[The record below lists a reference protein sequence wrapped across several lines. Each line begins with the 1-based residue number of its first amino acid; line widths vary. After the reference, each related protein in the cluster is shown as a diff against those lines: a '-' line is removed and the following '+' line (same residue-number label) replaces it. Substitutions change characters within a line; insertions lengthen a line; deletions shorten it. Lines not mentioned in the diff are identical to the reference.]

1 LIPSPNKRRAPALA
15 LALALFAAA
24 GSAQAQQRLTSPQQ
38 QFGHPIGADYVLP
51 NYQDLVAYWQKLDGE
66 SDRMTLVDIGRTEE
80 GRTQVMAI
88 VTSPENHRNL
98 QRLRE
103 TSRTLAMGQ
112 VDSATAA
119 GLAAQ
124 GKAVVWIDGGLHATE
139 VLGAQQLMETL
150 WQMVSR
156 DDPETQRILDDVVI
170 LFVHANP
177 DGMDLV
183 SNWYMRNP
191 DREARSIAGI
201 PRLYQKYIGHDNN
214 RDFYASTQAE
224 TENMNRVMYH
234 QWFPQIVYN
243 HHQTGPT
250 GTVMFAPP
258 FRDPFNYVY
267 DPLVITGIDMVGS
280 AMHNRFIAEEKP
292 GVTTR
297 RGANYS
303 TWWNGGLRT
312 TTYFHNMIGLLTETI
327 GNPTPMDIPFVP
339 NRQLASSDLVS
350 PIAPQKWHFRSSID
364 YSVTAN
370 YAVLD
375 YASRY
380 RQTLL
385 MNFWRMGRNSVE
397 RGRQDSWTVYPRR
410 VDSVRAVIAAERQGQ
425 RAEGNAVM
433 SAGGLFGGAPNAEQ
447 SARYLAA
454 LRRPEW
460 RDPRA
465 YVIPSDQADFPTAT
479 KFVNALLENGIT
491 VHRTTSSFFLNGK
504 SYPEGSYVV
513 RTDQAFRPHVIDMFE
528 PQDHPNDFLYEGGP
542 PIPPYDNAGWTLAYQ
557 MGVQFDR
564 MLDDSFKAPMEVI
577 DAWNLPAPEGWIAMP
592 RWAPEGYIF
601 SPTQNDAFTAVNRLL
616 AAGVPVYRLTRD
628 GRRQGEGAA
637 GDFWV
642 GGSRRG
648 SRAPSAADMRESFNL
663 LQRLADSLGVR
674 AEASHGVPRGAVPL
688 RQARIGLVD
697 RYGGIMPSGWTR
709 WIFEEF
715 GFPYSVVFP
724 PELDAGNLNAKYDVL
739 VFVDGTIP
747 ERDARPGAGGG
758 FNFMPSP
765 DAVPEEFRGQL
776 GMVTIAQTVPKLR
789 EFLENGGTVLTIGG
803 ATVLA
808 RHLGLPI
815 EDHLVEAG
823 PDGQPRHLPRE
834 KYYIPG
840 SLLRVAVDND
850 QPVAWGMPEQATVMF
865 DDSPVF
871 RLGAGAEAAG
881 IRRIAW
887 FDTETPLRSGWAWGQ
902 QHLNGG
908 AAIVSAPVGRGTLY
922 LFGPEIAFRAQ
933 PHGTFRLLFNGLYES
948 VTDEAQARR

>member
-1 LIPSPNKRRAPALA
+1 LIPSIPLGRAPALA
-15 LALALFAAA
+15 LALGLLASA
-24 GSAQAQQRLTSPQQ
+24 GTAGAQQRLTTPEQ
-38 QFGHPIGADYVLP
+38 QFGHAIGADYVLP
-51 NYQDLVAYWQKLDGE
+51 NYQALVAYWQKLDAE

-88 VTSPENHRNL
+88 VTSPENHRSL
-98 QRLRE
+98 QRWRE
-103 TSRTLAMGQ
+103 ISRTLAMGQ

-156 DDPETQRILDDVVI
+156 NDPETRRILDDVVI

-183 SNWYMRNP
+183 SDWYMRNP
-191 DREARSIAGI
+191 NPQARTIAGI

-214 RDFYASTQAE
+214 RDFYASTQRE

-267 DPLVITGIDMVGS
+267 DPLVMTGIDMVGS

-312 TTYFHNMIGLLTETI
+312 TTYFHNMVGLLTETI

-339 NRQLASSDLVS
+339 NRQLPNADLVS
-350 PIAPQKWHFRSSID
+350 PIAPQRWHFRNSID

-385 MNFWRMGRNSVE
+385 TNFWRMGRNSVE
-397 RGRQDSWTVYPRR
+397 RGRQDTWTVYPRR

-425 RAEGNAVM
+425 RNESNAVM

-447 SARYLAA
+447 SARYLAL

-465 YVIPSDQADFPTAT
+465 YVIPADQADFPTAT

-491 VHRTTSSFFLNGK
+491 VHRTTESHFVNGK

-513 RTDQAFRPHVIDMFE
+513 RTDQAFRPFVLDMFE

-542 PIPPYDNAGWTLAYQ
+542 PIPPYDNAGWTLALQ

-564 MLDDSFKAPMEVI
+564 MLEEFKGSMEVI
-577 DAWNLPAPEGWIAMP
+577 DAWNLPAPEGWSATP
-592 RWAPEGYIF
+592 RWAPTGYIL
-601 SPTQNDAFTAVNRLL
+601 SPRQNDAFTAVNRLL
-616 AAGVPVYRLTRD
+616 KAGVTVYRVTRD
-628 GRRQGEGAA
+628 DERARAGA
-637 GDFWV
+637 GDFWIPA
-642 GGSRRG
+642 RRG
-648 SRAPSAADMRESFNL
+648 PRENQSSGRL
-663 LQRLADSLGVR
+663 LDSLGLTV
-674 AEASHGVPRGAVPL
+674 EASPRMPAASVQL
-688 RQARIGLVD
+688 RPARIGLVD

-709 WIFEEF
+709 WIFEQFE
-715 GFPYSVVFP
+715 FPYSVVFP
-724 PELDAGNLNAKYDVL
+724 PELDAGNLNARYDVL

-747 ERDARPGAGGG
+747 ERDPRSGQG
-758 FNFMPSP
+758 FMPNP
-765 DAVPEEFRGQL
+765 DAVPAEFRNQL
-776 GMVTIAQTVPKLR
+776 GIVTVAQTVPKLR
-789 EFLENGGTVLTIGG
+789 EFLENGGTVLTIGS
-803 ATVLA
+803 ATVLG

-840 SLLRVAVDND
+840 SLLQVTVDND
-850 QPVAWGMPEQATVMF
+850 VPVAWGMPEQAIVMF

-881 IRRIAW
+881 VRRIAW
-887 FDTETPLRSGWAWGQ
+887 FDSPAPLRSGWAWGQ
-902 QHLNGG
+902 QHVQGG

-922 LFGPEIAFRAQ
+922 MFGPEIAFRAQ
-933 PHGTFRLLFNGLYES
+933 PHGTFRLLFNGLYQS
-948 VTDEAQARR
+948 VMDDPQRR

>member
-1 LIPSPNKRRAPALA
+1 LIPSPSTRRAPALA
-15 LALALFAAA
+15 LALALFAGAN
-24 GSAQAQQRLTSPQQ
+24 GAQAQQRLTSPEQ

-66 SDRMTLVDIGRTEE
+66 SDRMTVVDIGRTEE

-88 VTSPENHRNL
+88 VTSPENHRSL
-98 QRLRE
+98 QRWRE

-124 GKAVVWIDGGLHATE
+124 GKSIVWIDGGLHATE

-150 WQMVSR
+150 WQLVSR
-156 DDPETQRILDDVVI
+156 DDPETRRILDDVVV

-191 DREARSIAGI
+191 NREARSIAYI

-214 RDFYASTQAE
+214 RDFYASTQRE

-267 DPLVITGIDMVGS
+267 DPLVLTGIDMVGS

-339 NRQLASSDLVS
+339 NRQLPSADLVS
-350 PIAPQKWHFRSSID
+350 PIAPQKWHFRNSID

-385 MNFWRMGRNSVE
+385 MNFWRMGRNSVQ
-397 RGRQDSWTVYPRR
+397 RGRQDTWTVYPRR

-425 RAEGNAVM
+425 RSEGNAVM
-433 SAGGLFGGAPNAEQ
+433 SAGGLFGGAPNPEE

-465 YVIPSDQADFPTAT
+465 YVIPADQPDFPTAT

-491 VHRTTSSFFLNGK
+491 VHRTTKSYYLNGK

-564 MLDDSFKAPMEVI
+564 LLDDSFKAPMEVI
-577 DAWNLPAPEGWIAMP
+577 DAWNLPAPEGHTATP
-592 RWAPEGYIF
+592 RWAPTGYVI
-601 SPTQNDAFTAVNRLL
+601 SPRQNDAFTAVNRLL
-616 AAGVPVYRLTRD
+616 AAGVPVYRMTRD
-628 GRRQGEGAA
+628 GERGGAA
-637 GDFWV
+637 GDFWFPARARDV
-642 GGSRRG
+642 PARRPD
-648 SRAPSAADMRESFNL
+648 APRRSI
-663 LQRLADSLGVR
+663 DSLGVTI
-674 AEASHGVPRGAVPL
+674 EASNRMPAGAVQL
-688 RQARIGLVD
+688 RPVRIGLVD

-709 WIFEEF
+709 WIFEQFE
-715 GFPYSVVFP
+715 FPYTVVFP
-724 PELDAGNLNAKYDVL
+724 PELDAGNLNARYDVL

-747 ERDARPGAGGG
+747 ERDPRPGAGGG
-758 FNFMPSP
+758 FSFMPSP

-776 GMVTIAQTVPKLR
+776 GFVTIAQTVPRLR

-808 RHLGLPI
+808 KHLGLPI

-834 KYYIPG
+834 KYFIPG
-840 SLLRVAVDND
+840 SLLQVRVDNE
-850 QPVAWGMPEQATVMF
+850 QPVAWGMPERADVMF

-887 FDTETPLRSGWAWGQ
+887 FDTPTPLRSGWAWGQ

>member
-1 LIPSPNKRRAPALA
+1 LIPSPRLRALA
-15 LALALFAAA
+15 LTLGLVAHA
-24 GSAQAQQRLTSPQQ
+24 GTAGAQQRLTSPEQ

-51 NYQDLVAYWQKLDGE
+51 NYQELVAYWRKLDGE
-66 SDRMTLVDIGRTEE
+66 SDRMSMVDIGRTAE

-88 VTSPENHRNL
+88 VTSPQNHQRL
-98 QRLRE
+98 QRYRDI
-103 TSRTLAMGQ
+103 SRTLAMGQ

-119 GLAAQ
+119 GLAAE
-124 GKAVVWIDGGLHATE
+124 GKSVVWIDGGLHATE

-156 DDPETQRILDDVVI
+156 DDPETRRILDDVVI

-183 SNWYMRNP
+183 SDWYTRNP
-191 DREARSIAGI
+191 TRESRTLAWV

-224 TENMNRVMYH
+224 TENMNRVMYR

-327 GNPTPMDIPFVP
+327 GNPTPMEIPFVP
-339 NRQLASSDLVS
+339 NRQLPSADLVS

-397 RGRQDSWTVYPRR
+397 RGRQDTWTTYPRR

-425 RAEGNAVM
+425 RAESNAVM
-433 SAGGLFGGAPNAEQ
+433 SAGGLFGGAPNAEE
-447 SARYLAA
+447 SARYLAL

-465 YVIPSDQADFPTAT
+465 YVIPADQPDFPTAT

-491 VHRTTSSFFLNGK
+491 VHRATSSFRAGGK
-504 SYPEGSYVV
+504 TYPTGTLVV

-564 MLDDSFKAPMEVI
+564 LLEAVDGPFQVV
-577 DAWNLPAPEGWIAMP
+577 DAWNLPAPAGSTAMP
-592 RWAPEGYIF
+592 RW
-601 SPTQNDAFTAVNRLL
+601 SPTGYVISPRQNDAFTAVNRLL
-616 AAGVPVYRLTRD
+616 KQGVPVYRMTRGD
-628 GRRQGEGAA
+628 ERGGGNA
-637 GDFWV
+637 GDFWIPARELQ
-642 GGSRRG
+642 S
-648 SRAPSAADMRESFNL
+648 SRAL
-663 LQRLADSLGVR
+663 DSLGLTVQ
-674 AEASHGVPRGAVPL
+674 ASNRMPAGAVPL
-688 RQARIGLVD
+688 RPLRIGLVD

-709 WIFEEF
+709 WIFEQFE
-715 GFPYSVVFP
+715 FPYSVVFP

-747 ERDARPGAGGG
+747 ERDPRGGG
-758 FNFMPSP
+758 MAFLPSP

-776 GMVTIAQTVPKLR
+776 GNVTIERTVPRLR
-789 EFLENGGTVLTIGG
+789 EFLEAGGTVLTIGG
-803 ATVLA
+803 STALA

-840 SLLRVAVDND
+840 SLLQVRVDND
-850 QPVAWGMPEQATVMF
+850 APVAWGMPEVADVMF

-881 IRRIAW
+881 IRRVAW
-887 FDTETPLRSGWAWGQ
+887 FDTPAPLRSGWAWGQ

-908 AAIVSAPVGRGTLY
+908 AAIVSAPVGRGKLY

-948 VTDEAQARR
+948 VRSDAPAR

>member
-1 LIPSPNKRRAPALA
+1 MIPLRRTRRAPALA
-15 LALALFAAA
+15 LALGLLAGAAPAAA
-24 GSAQAQQRLTSPQQ
+24 QLRPTSPEQ
-38 QFGHPIGADYVLP
+38 QFGHAIGADYVLP
-51 NYQDLVAYWQKLDGE
+51 NYQALVAYWQKLDGE
-66 SDRMTLVDIGRTEE
+66 SDRMTLVDMGRTAE

-98 QRLRE
+98 QRWRE

-112 VDSATAA
+112 VDSAAA
-119 GLAAQ
+119 ARLAAE

-150 WQMVSR
+150 WQLVSR
-156 DDPETQRILDDVVI
+156 DDPETLRILDDVVI

-183 SNWYMRNP
+183 SDWYMRNP
-191 DREARSIAGI
+191 NPQARSTGGI

-224 TENMNRVMYH
+224 TENMNRVMYT

-258 FRDPFNYVY
+258 FRDPFNYLY
-267 DPLVITGIDMVGS
+267 DPLVLTGIDMVGS
-280 AMHNRFIAEEKP
+280 SMHNRFVAEDKP

-327 GNPTPMDIPFVP
+327 GNPTPMEIPFVP
-339 NRQLASSDLVS
+339 NRQLASSDLVH
-350 PIAPQKWHFRSSID
+350 PIRPQTWHFRRSID

-370 YAVLD
+370 YAILD

-385 MNFWRMGRNSVE
+385 MNFWRMGRNSIQ
-397 RGRQDSWTVYPRR
+397 RGRQDSWTVYPRY
-410 VDSVRAVIAAERQGQ
+410 VDSVRVAMQAARQGQ
-425 RAEGNAVM
+425 RSESNAVM
-433 SAGGLFGGAPNAEQ
+433 SAGGLFGGAPNAEE
-447 SARYLAA
+447 SARFLAM

-460 RDPRA
+460 RDPRG
-465 YVIPSDQADFPTAT
+465 YVIPASQPDFATAT
-479 KFVNALLENGIT
+479 KFVNALLETGVT
-491 VHRTTSSFFLNGK
+491 VHRATAAFTVAGK
-504 SYPEGSYVV
+504 TYPAGSYVV
-513 RTDQAFRPHVIDMFE
+513 RTDQPFRPHVLDMFE

-557 MGVQFDR
+557 MGIEFDR
-564 MLDDSFKAPMEVI
+564 ILDGFDAPLQAI
-577 DAWNLPAPEGWIAMP
+577 DAWNLPAPGGHVSAP
-592 RWAPEGYIF
+592 RWAPRGYLL
-601 SPTQNDAFTAVNRLL
+601 SPRQNDAFTAVNRLL
-616 AAGVPVYRLTRD
+616 AAGVPVFRVVRD
-628 GRRQGEGAA
+628 GGHSGEQA

-642 GGSRRG
+642 DGAG
-648 SRAPSAADMRESFNL
+648 AAQLE
-663 LQRLADSLGVR
+663 RLADSLGIH
-674 AEASHGVPRGAVPL
+674 AEASQRMPAGAARLRPL
-688 RQARIGLVD
+688 RIGLAD
-697 RYGGIMPSGWTR
+697 RYGGLMPSGWTR
-709 WIFEEF
+709 WIFEQF
-715 GFPYSVVFP
+715 SFPYQVVFP
-724 PELDAGNLNAKYDVL
+724 QELDAGNLNAKYDVL
-739 VFVDGTIP
+739 VFVDGAIP
-747 ERDARPGAGGG
+747 ERDARGGG
-758 FNFMPSP
+758 FGMMSP
-765 DAVPEEFRGQL
+765 DAVPQELRAQL
-776 GMVTIAQTVPKLR
+776 GSVTIERTVPQIR
-789 EFLENGGTVLTIGG
+789 AFLENGGTVLTIGG
-803 ATVLA
+803 STALA

-834 KYYIPG
+834 KYYVPG
-840 SLLRVAVDND
+840 SILRVAVDND
-850 QPVAWGMPEQATVMF
+850 VPVAWGMGEQADVMF

-887 FDTETPLRSGWAWGQ
+887 FDSPAPLRSGWAWGQ
-902 QHLNGG
+902 QHLQGG
-908 AAIVSAPVGRGTLY
+908 AAVVSAPVGRGTLY

-948 VTDEAQARR
+948 VRER

>member
-1 LIPSPNKRRAPALA
+1 LISFRTRRAACALA
-15 LALALFAAA
+15 LAAATLASTRAV
-24 GSAQAQQRLTSPQQ
+24 QAQQRLTSPEQ
-38 QFGHPIGADYVLP
+38 QFGHAIGADYVLP
-51 NYQDLVAYWQKLDGE
+51 NYQALTAYWRKLDAE
-66 SDRMTLVDIGRTEE
+66 SDRMTMVDIGRTAE

-88 VTSPENHRNL
+88 VTSPQNHRAL
-98 QRLRE
+98 ERYRE
-103 TSRTLAMGQ
+103 ISRTLAMGRA
-112 VDSATAA
+112 DSAAA
-119 GLAAQ
+119 ARMAAE

-150 WQMVSR
+150 WHFVSR
-156 DDPETQRILDDVVI
+156 DDAETRRILDDVII

-183 SNWYMRNP
+183 SDWYMRNP
-191 DREARSIAGI
+191 DREARSTGNI

-224 TENMNRVMYH
+224 TENMNRVMYRE
-234 QWFPQIVYN
+234 WFPQIVYN

-267 DPLVITGIDMVGS
+267 DPLVVTGIDMVGS
-280 AMHNRFIAEEKP
+280 AMHNRFVSERKP

-339 NRQLASSDLVS
+339 SRQLPSTDLVS
-350 PIAPQKWHFRSSID
+350 PIAPQRWHFRQSVD

-380 RQTLL
+380 RPTLL
-385 MNFWRMGRNSVE
+385 MNFWRMGRNSIE
-397 RGRQDSWTVYPRR
+397 RGGRDSWTTYPRR
-410 VDSVRAVIAAERQGQ
+410 VDSVRAVIASERQGQ
-425 RAEGNAVM
+425 RNDGTAVM
-433 SAGGLFGGAPNAEQ
+433 SGGGIFQGAPNAQE
-447 SARYLAA
+447 SARYLGL

-465 YVIPSDQADFPTAT
+465 YVISADQADFPTAT
-479 KFVNALLENGIT
+479 KFVNALLETGVE
-491 VHRTTSSFFLNGK
+491 VHRATAQFSAAGK
-504 SYPEGSYVV
+504 TYPAGSYVV
-513 RTDQAFRPHVIDMFE
+513 QSAQPFRPHVLDMFE

-557 MGVQFDR
+557 MGVEFDR
-564 MLDDSFKAPMEVI
+564 VMESVSGPFQLVRE
-577 DAWNLPAPEGWIAMP
+577 WNVPAPPGDVNDRRRFRAAGWVLSP
-592 RWAPEGYIF
+592 R
-601 SPTQNDAFTAVNRLL
+601 QNDAFTAVNRLL
-616 AAGVPVYRLTRD
+616 ASGVQV
-628 GRRQGEGAA
+628 RRVTGAWSNA
-637 GDFWV
+637 QPGDFWV
-642 GGSRRG
+642 DVREVP
-648 SRAPSAADMRESFNL
+648 APRMKA
-663 LQRLADSLGVR
+663 LADSLGLQV
-674 AEASHGVPRGAVPL
+674 EATSSAPRESTALKP
-688 RQARIGLVD
+688 ARIGLVD
-697 RYGGIMPSGWTR
+697 RYGGLMPSGWTR
-709 WIFEEF
+709 WILEQF
-715 GFPYSVVFP
+715 GFPHTVVFP

-739 VFVDGTIP
+739 VFVDGAIP
-747 ERDARPGAGGG
+747 EREPRGGG
-758 FNFMPSP
+758 MAGMPSP
-765 DAVPEEFRGQL
+765 DAVPAEFRGQL
-776 GMVTIAQTVPKLR
+776 GNVTVERTVPQLR
-789 EFLENGGTVLTIGG
+789 AFMQNGGTVLTIGSS
-803 ATVLA
+803 TVLA

-815 EDHLVEAG
+815 TDYLTEAG

-840 SLLRVAVDND
+840 SILRVKVD
-850 QPVAWGMPEQATVMF
+850 PGAPIAAGMRDEADVMF

-871 RLGAGAEAAG
+871 RLGPGAEAAG

-887 FDTETPLRSGWAWGQ
+887 FETATPLRSGWAWGQ
-902 QHLNGG
+902 QHLQGG
-908 AAIVSAPVGRGTLY
+908 AAIVSAPVGRGMLY

-933 PHGTFRLLFNGLYES
+933 PHGTFRFLFNGLM
-948 VTDEAQARR
+948 VPAQQPVR

>member
-1 LIPSPNKRRAPALA
+1 LTPFRRMRRAPALA
-15 LALALFAAA
+15 LALGLLTQAAPA
-24 GSAQAQQRLTSPQQ
+24 AAQQRLTSPEQ
-38 QFGHPIGADYVLP
+38 QFGHAIGADYVLP
-51 NYQDLVAYWQKLDGE
+51 NYQALVAYWQKLDGE

-80 GRTQVMAI
+80 GRSQVMAI
-88 VTSPENHRNL
+88 VTSPENHRTL
-98 QRLRE
+98 QRWRE

-119 GLAAQ
+119 RLAAE

-150 WQMVSR
+150 WQLVSR
-156 DDPETQRILDDVVI
+156 EDPETRRILDDVVI

-177 DGMDLV
+177 DGMDMV
-183 SNWYMRNP
+183 SDWYMRTPNP
-191 DREARSIAGI
+191 EARTLAYL

-258 FRDPFNYVY
+258 FRDPFNYLY
-267 DPLVITGIDMVGS
+267 DPLVLTGIDMVGS
-280 AMHNRFIAEEKP
+280 SMHNRFVAEDKP

-339 NRQLASSDLVS
+339 GRQLASSDLVH
-350 PIAPQKWHFRSSID
+350 PIRPQKWHFRSSVD

-380 RQTLL
+380 RTTLL
-385 MNFWRMGRNSVE
+385 MNFWRMGRNSVQ
-397 RGRQDSWTVYPRR
+397 RGRQDAWTVYPRH
-410 VDSVRAVIAAERQGQ
+410 VDSVRAVIAADRQGQ
-425 RAEGNAVM
+425 RVEGNAVM
-433 SAGGLFGGAPNAEQ
+433 SGGGLFAGAPNAEE
-447 SARYLAA
+447 SARYLAL
-454 LRRPEW
+454 LRRPEL
-460 RDPRA
+460 RDPRG
-465 YVIPSDQADFPTAT
+465 YVIPANQPDFATAT
-479 KFVNALLENGIT
+479 KFVNALLETGVT
-491 VHRTTSSFFLNGK
+491 VHRATAPFSVGPRR
-504 SYPEGSYVV
+504 YPAGSYVV
-513 RTDQAFRPHVIDMFE
+513 RTDQAFRPHVLDMFE
-528 PQDHPNDFLYEGGP
+528 PQDHPNDFLFEGGP

-564 MLDDSFKAPMEVI
+564 ILDGFEAPVEPI
-577 DAWNLPAPEGWIAMP
+577 TAWNLPAPGGRIATP
-592 RWAPEGYIF
+592 RWAPQGYVL
-601 SPTQNDAFTAVNRLL
+601 SPTQNDAFTAVNHLL
-616 AAGVPVYRLTRD
+616 AAGVRVYRLTRD
-628 GRRQGEGAA
+628 GDRGEKA

-642 GGSRRG
+642 E
-648 SRAPSAADMRESFNL
+648 ADGREAFQQVSG
-663 LQRLADSLGVR
+663 LADSLGLRV
-674 AEASHGVPRGAVPL
+674 EASPRRPAGATPL
-688 RQARIGLVD
+688 RPLRIGLAD
-697 RYGGIMPSGWTR
+697 RYGGLMPSGWTR
-709 WIFEEF
+709 WIFEQF
-715 GFPYSVVFP
+715 GFPYTVVFP
-724 PELDAGNLNAKYDVL
+724 PELDAGNLNARYDVL
-739 VFVDGTIP
+739 VFVDGAIP
-747 ERDARPGAGGG
+747 ERDRPAGAGGFG
-758 FNFMPSP
+758 GVPNPG
-765 DAVPEEFRGQL
+765 AVPEEFRSRL
-776 GMVTIAQTVPKLR
+776 GTVTVAQTVPQLR
-789 EFLENGGTVLTIGG
+789 AFLENGGTILTIGG
-803 ATVLA
+803 STALA

-815 EDHLVEAG
+815 EDHLVEADSAG
-823 PDGQPRHLPRE
+823 RPRHLPRE

-840 SLLRVAVDND
+840 SILRVAVDND
-850 QPVAWGMPEQATVMF
+850 APVAWGMGEHADVMF

-887 FDTETPLRSGWAWGQ
+887 FDSPRPLRSGWAWGQ
-902 QHLNGG
+902 QHLQGG
-908 AAIVSAPVGRGTLY
+908 AAVVSAPVGRGTLY

-948 VTDEAQARR
+948 VRER